1 MLGEMAMEKNPAP
14 RTVGPVPSDCP
25 ATARVTGAARS
36 AVKRAAHL
44 RGLRSGAGATSGA
57 SRSSWLDAPARSVAA
72 PRPSA
77 PASSATAAAVDASR
91 PPRAAASTSPAT
103 AHRPRS
109 LTRTQRRVAAVAV
122 GLVALAVLGIACWRY
137 LPGIYAWLSNAGAV
151 RTYVAEH
158 AILARLAIVGINV
171 LQVLLAFFAGR
182 AGGACERVRLW
193 FLGGDAPLSR
203 RERDCLYGHLPRS
216 PSLGMARSGALFRAR
231 EARALRLAR
240 QYAPAGAR
248 HAHRVSHPRARPKTS
263 SPILRGSRACR
274 YLPVFAITTLGR
286 IPSIVTSTVAAS
298 AFGDGNLR
306 GCRDRRCGG
315 GAAHR
320 GGVAWPTAR
329 SSAAVAREPPNK
341 AFRARRPAPGPPAAS
356 GCVGAA
362 ATVPQPPAAPS
373 ALSRPRRAQNL

>member
-1 MLGEMAMEKNPAP
+1 MLGEMAMEKNPTP

-25 ATARVTGAARS
+25 ATARATGAARS

-77 PASSATAAAVDASR
+77 PASSATAAAVDALR

-171 LQVLLAFFAGR
+171 LQVLLAFLPGEPVELASGYAFGFWEGTLLCLAASAIASTAIYLAVRRWGWRVVGLFFDRERLEHYGWLANTRRLELVMLIVFLIPGTPKDFLTYFAGLTR
-182 AGGACERVRLW
+182 
-193 FLGGDAPLSR
+193 
-203 RERDCLYGHLPRS
+203 
-216 PSLGMARSGALFRAR
+216 M
-231 EARALRLAR
+231 
-240 QYAPAGAR
+240 
-248 HAHRVSHPRARPKTS
+248 
-263 SPILRGSRACR
+263 R

-298 AFGDGNLR
+298 AFGDGNY
-306 GCRDRRCGG
+306 
-315 GAAHR
+315 AAAVIAVVVAGLLIMA
-320 GGVAWPTAR
+320 GGVAYR
-329 SSAAVAREPPNK
+329 SLERCC
-341 AFRARRPAPGPPAAS
+341 R
-356 GCVGAA
+356 
-362 ATVPQPPAAPS
+362 
-373 ALSRPRRAQNL
+373 